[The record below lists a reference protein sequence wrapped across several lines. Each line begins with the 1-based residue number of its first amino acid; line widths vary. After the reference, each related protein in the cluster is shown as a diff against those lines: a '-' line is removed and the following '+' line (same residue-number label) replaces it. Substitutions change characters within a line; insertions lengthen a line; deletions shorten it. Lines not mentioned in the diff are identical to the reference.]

1 MWWGQSQDT
10 PFPALCFLSQMLLP
24 VFRIVYRGHINMG
37 SNTIVFL
44 WTDEFILNMNVNV
57 EDIIFPVVRLVFM

>member
-1 MWWGQSQDT
+1 
-10 PFPALCFLSQMLLP
+10 
-24 VFRIVYRGHINMG
+24 MG